1 MKTNGYK
8 LLLVLLFLPLLLN
21 GGVITRDGII
31 SKAETYLHLNWSP
44 SVDTCV
50 IKDWQ
55 GNKINSTF
63 HSYYKRGQTYTWEA
77 YVWGGVNTTA
87 SFINRINSGYC
98 AGGYNTSCYGYFYP
112 GHPEYM
118 SAASHFLA
126 GLDCAAFVNSCLS
139 QPIGQGIDSLRSRC
153 ILINRRDV
161 KKGDIW
167 VIAHHIRLAD
177 GNGYVY
183 ESHSEKGYRPGVEHR
198 AVSNVSYTPYSIF
211 PQFSNPQPPPYSG
224 HVGKEFDVSI
234 EVTGSGKIKNPV
246 VTVNGQKFEAE
257 YNEGHITAHV
267 EFEGLPGKGWG
278 VWMAYHIVVQ
288 CDNYVSA
295 VDNYYRDSYDWIVYP
310 DTAPPVV
317 VSTDP
322 SNNENNVPID
332 KGKVIIK
339 FSKPMDE
346 NSTEGAISI
355 VDEYNMGI
363 GIDSFAWEDSNK
375 TMKIF
380 IDTLDYFTEYR
391 VTITDDAMSVDSVR
405 LVRKRLPKN
414 FNMYRI
420 S

>member
-1 MKTNGYK
+1 
-8 LLLVLLFLPLLLN
+8 
-21 GGVITRDGII
+21 
-31 SKAETYLHLNWSP
+31 
-44 SVDTCV
+44 
-50 IKDWQ
+50 
-55 GNKINSTF
+55 
-63 HSYYKRGQTYTWEA
+63 
-77 YVWGGVNTTA
+77 
-87 SFINRINSGYC
+87 
-98 AGGYNTSCYGYFYP
+98 
-112 GHPEYM
+112 M

-211 PQFSNPQPPPYSG
+211 PQFTNPQPPPYSG

-246 VTVNGQKFEAE
+246 VTVNGQEFEAE

-310 DTAPPVV
+310 DTASPVV

-322 SNNENNVPID
+322 SNNENNVLID

-346 NSTEGAISI
+346 NTTEAAISI
-355 VDEYNMGI
+355 VDEYNMGVS
-363 GIDSFAWEDSNK
+363 IDSFAWEDSDNGN
-375 TMKIF
+375 TC
-380 IDTLDYFTEYR
+380 
-391 VTITDDAMSVDSVR
+391 
-405 LVRKRLPKN
+405 VRKNPLQEL
-414 FNMYRI
+414 FNV
-420 S
+420 